1 MPATKKKARQ
11 EASGSATRR
20 DDDDD
25 DEDEAFAE
33 EDEPLEDDEEDD
45 GDEED
50 DAEATNDGETSGGG
64 KGKRVATGKMKEAA
78 AKLADKRE
86 DWTPAEDAI
95 VEEFLRAQEAERVAK
110 AGRKERGE
118 PEPKPP
124 SKKER
129 GGQKLPKKGY
139 ARLAEMLKAEG
150 FDRGDSAA
158 QKRAK
163 RLQKRFEAE
172 QKQTRAEKT
181 KPSESER
188 GQPGGSGGSM
198 SADNWTDE
206 EVELLIDAFTELREP
221 GEAYGVGADI
231 WGRVSARLKEE
242 HGISRTPKACRA
254 KFARY
259 WIDDQRRTYDLKYG
273 EGEYDKSR
281 EEQKAA
287 RKRRRAEKDRREAEK
302 KEAEAAAAQAAAA
315 AAEAEAEAERQKA
328 AEEAARRQRYEEAND
343 ELEPP
348 PEGGFGIGGD
358 DDEDDEDDDDGSGSD
373 NDPNFD
379 E

>member
-25 DEDEAFAE
+25 DEDEADAE

-64 KGKRVATGKMKEAA
+64 KGKRVATGKMKAA

-129 GGQKLPKKGY
+129 GGAKLPKKGY

-163 RLQKRFEAE
+163 RLQKRLRRNRSRRGGEDEAVRVGARPAGRIRR
-172 QKQTRAEKT
+172 QH
-181 KPSESER
+181 ER
-188 GQPGGSGGSM
+188 RQLDRRGSGT
-198 SADNWTDE
+198 AH
-206 EVELLIDAFTELREP
+206 
-221 GEAYGVGADI
+221 
-231 WGRVSARLKEE
+231 GRV
-242 HGISRTPKACRA
+242 HRA
-254 KFARY
+254 P
-259 WIDDQRRTYDLKYG
+259 
-273 EGEYDKSR
+273 
-281 EEQKAA
+281 
-287 RKRRRAEKDRREAEK
+287 RAGRGVWRG
-302 KEAEAAAAQAAAA
+302 
-315 AAEAEAEAERQKA
+315 R
-328 AEEAARRQRYEEAND
+328 
-343 ELEPP
+343 
-348 PEGGFGIGGD
+348 
-358 DDEDDEDDDDGSGSD
+358 
-373 NDPNFD
+373 
-379 E
+379 